1 MTETND
7 ETPLYDEPENL
18 ATQVLFVAFAYVYFL
33 SASSFLTIH
42 SPRVEFAQQQMDL
55 LVFEEI
61 SVEHCII

>member
-42 SPRVEFAQQQMDL
+42 SPRVEFAQQ
-55 LVFEEI
+55 
-61 SVEHCII
+61 